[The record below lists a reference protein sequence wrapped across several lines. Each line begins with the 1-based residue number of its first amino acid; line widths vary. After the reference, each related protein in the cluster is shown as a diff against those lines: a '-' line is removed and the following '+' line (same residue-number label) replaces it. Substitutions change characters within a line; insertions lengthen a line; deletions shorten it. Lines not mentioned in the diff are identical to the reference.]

1 MEYRVSGA
9 RMQAPRLRGKAAKAG
24 LDRAHLESAET
35 AEPLQF

>member
-1 MEYRVSGA
+1 
-9 RMQAPRLRGKAAKAG
+9 MQAPRLRGKAAKAG